1 MMLISLFFAL
11 HITEVSSFCSL
22 SDNRSLRP
30 VLSFGVKTSLRAI
43 ASPVPSLDSFTSSS
57 TEKNYSTRTGF
68 SRRDW
73 FAVTAAA
80 LPICVGA
87 VGPAFAIDSS
97 SSPLC
102 NDAVSSW
109 KKGNNRVV
117 HILGTAHI
125 SSESAETAGLLVR
138 NIKPNA
144 VFVELDQKRVQQV
157 LRPSIQA
164 ESQDSAITPTSP
176 SSFNPIAQ
184 IQRRVLESS
193 ANAVGNSIRG
203 LYKKLAA
210 EGIDAG
216 QEFAMAIKEGLAQG
230 ATVVLGD
237 QDVDLTLQR
246 LTSALTKTNW
256 SKLLTADESVMKDLL
271 PAESRKI
278 LEENFTS
285 GDFNTDQF
293 RSTVELVK
301 TRENVRKIMAVLQD
315 TAPEIYMAMVGER
328 DAYMA
333 NGLNRLEKFDNI
345 VAVVGLAHVD
355 GIEMNLS
362 KFGWTKLPTPAYCL
376 RVR

>member
-1 MMLISLFFAL
+1 MTLIFLFFAL
-11 HITEVSSFCSL
+11 LISEVSSFCYL
-22 SDNRSLRP
+22 SDIKVFRP
-30 VLSFGVKTSLRAI
+30 FGVKTSLRAI
-43 ASPVPSLDSFTSSS
+43 ASPGSSLDSFTSSS
-57 TEKNYSTRTGF
+57 TEKKYSTKTGC

-73 FAVTAAA
+73 FSATAAA

-87 VGPAFAIDSS
+87 AGPAIAIDP

-109 KKGNNRVV
+109 KKGAAGNNRVV

-164 ESQDSAITPTSP
+164 ESQDSAVTPTSP
-176 SSFNPIAQ
+176 SSFNPIVQ

-216 QEFAMAIKEGLAQG
+216 QEFAMAIKEGLALG

-271 PAESRKI
+271 PAENRKI

-328 DAYMA
+328 DA
-333 NGLNRLEKFDNI
+333 
-345 VAVVGLAHVD
+345 
-355 GIEMNLS
+355 
-362 KFGWTKLPTPAYCL
+362 
-376 RVR
+376 